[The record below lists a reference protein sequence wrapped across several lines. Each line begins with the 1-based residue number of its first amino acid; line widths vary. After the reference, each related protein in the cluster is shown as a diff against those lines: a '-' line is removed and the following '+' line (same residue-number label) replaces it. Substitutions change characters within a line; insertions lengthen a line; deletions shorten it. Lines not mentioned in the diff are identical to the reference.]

1 MWITLTLIVIISMI
15 KNSESFIS
23 AQQLQKT
30 TRKTPVIL
38 LMKSSPTNKQEKT
51 LSVLSKISLVSTSFF
66 IALQPT
72 IALADPKA
80 LSVFEDEKLLRQV
93 GLGLGAIAFSI
104 IPYFVFNL
112 IIAPKLGLVVED
124 KAGEDRNNNRDYF

>member
-1 MWITLTLIVIISMI
+1 MI
-15 KNSESFIS
+15 KVSESFIS

-30 TRKTPVIL
+30 TRKTSVIL
-38 LMKSSPTNKQEKT
+38 SMKSSLRNKQEKT
-51 LSVLSKISLVSTSFF
+51 ASVHSKMSLVCTSFF